1 MLCLKCVC
9 YTMKKHATSH
19 LEGMEINRGF
29 YHRRKELFQAQSYD
43 TNMFCGKTGEIQMDS
58 NL

>member
-1 MLCLKCVC
+1 
-9 YTMKKHATSH
+9 MKKHATSH